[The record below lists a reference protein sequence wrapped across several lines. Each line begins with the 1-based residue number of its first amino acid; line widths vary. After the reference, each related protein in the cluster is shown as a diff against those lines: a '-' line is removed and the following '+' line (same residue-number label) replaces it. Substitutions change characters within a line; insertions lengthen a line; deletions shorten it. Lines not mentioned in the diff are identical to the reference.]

1 MGRTEAN
8 EKHRPTALK
17 RGAGGGTRLAQL
29 FQLQINGRRS
39 VSPIARR
46 IKPKRNDVLNVAPR
60 VPRYNQQLRPAACIA
75 ITRSRFAANTTL
87 RPQSFVIGHKPRLF
101 AASSSA
107 TIARSRHRA
116 SVGRALAR
124 IATPYFT
131 GQRDDPCA
139 YHNRPR
145 ADAGVFIELFSADGL
160 TSSASDLKTMN
171 HRMKGCSISSTRG
184 CNPMTIRR

>member
-29 FQLQINGRRS
+29 FQLQMNGRRS

-60 VPRYNQQLRPAACIA
+60 VPRYNQQLRPPACIA

-87 RPQSFVIGHKPRLF
+87 RPQTFVIGHKPRLF

-107 TIARSRHRA
+107 TIARSRRRA
-116 SVGRALAR
+116 SVGRAPPASPLR
-124 IATPYFT
+124 ISPGNVTIPVPITIGRAQTPEYSS
-131 GQRDDPCA
+131 R
-139 YHNRPR
+139 
-145 ADAGVFIELFSADGL
+145 FSADGL
-160 TSSASDLKTMN
+160 TSSASDLKTIYY
-171 HRMKGCSISSTRG
+171 RMKGCSISSTRG